1 MKKKLR
7 RQCLVTTERLIYK
20 TLSKHRNHFVTL
32 LNNFVSIYIMGSYL
46 LRVKLSIK
54 HFTYHPEF
62 PRRCGAKILK
72 KKTLIK
78 NHRILKNDFRINI
91 TRHLN
96 NAQYK
101 TAYSLIGTP
110 DLAII
115 ASNDTKLLMWPTSTT
130 WNSGKSFLNVVGNT
144 THRQNFQAMIN
155 IETFRCKYFCWRFPT
170 VHP

>member
-72 KKTLIK
+72 KNTDKKSQEIK
-78 NHRILKNDFRINI
+78 K
-91 TRHLN
+91 
-96 NAQYK
+96 
-101 TAYSLIGTP
+101 
-110 DLAII
+110 
-115 ASNDTKLLMWPTSTT
+115 
-130 WNSGKSFLNVVGNT
+130 
-144 THRQNFQAMIN
+144 
-155 IETFRCKYFCWRFPT
+155 
-170 VHP
+170 